1 MSKTQKAKVSD
12 LIEDNLNA
20 NKGTDFGNDLMEK
33 SFSKFG
39 AGRSVLIDK
48 NNKLIAEN
56 KSKAKFEEI
65 GGENVLII
73 DADRDTLI
81 AVRRND
87 IDLETPEGREFA
99 LADNATNK
107 ANLVWDADVIEV
119 LAEDVEVEEWG
130 VELPGQINLSSKNK
144 ELNID
149 DFEDELVLKLKYT
162 ESEYNIVKGELLKI
176 ADTPEQA
183 LWKLIK
189 GDEVRDRNSSG

>member
-48 NNKLIAEN
+48 NNKLIAGN

-73 DADRDTLI
+73 DADRDILI

-162 ESEYNIVKGELLKI
+162 ESDYNIVKGELLKI

-189 GDEVRDRNSSG
+189 GDEISNGNI

>member
-48 NNKLIAEN
+48 NNKLIAGN

-162 ESEYNIVKGELLKI
+162 ESDYNIVKGELLKI

-189 GDEVRDRNSSG
+189 GDEISGQT

>member
-1 MSKTQKAKVSD
+1 MSKTQKAKISD

-48 NNKLIAEN
+48 NNKLIAGN

-130 VELPGQINLSSKNK
+130 VELPEQINLSSKNK

-162 ESEYNIVKGELLKI
+162 ESDYNIVKGELLKI

-189 GDEVRDRNSSG
+189 GDEISEQT

>member
-48 NNKLIAEN
+48 NNKLIAGN

-162 ESEYNIVKGELLKI
+162 ESDYNIVKGELLKI

-189 GDEVRDRNSSG
+189 GDEISEQT

>member
-48 NNKLIAEN
+48 NNKLIAGN

-162 ESEYNIVKGELLKI
+162 ESDYNIVKGELLKI

-189 GDEVRDRNSSG
+189 GDEIIEQT

>member
-1 MSKTQKAKVSD
+1 MAKTQNAKVSD
-12 LIEDNLNA
+12 LIGDNLNA
-20 NKGTDFGNDLMEK
+20 NKGTDFGNELMEK

-48 NNKLIAEN
+48 NNKLIAGN

-107 ANLVWDADVIEV
+107 ANLVWDADVVEV
-119 LAEDVEVEEWG
+119 LAEEIEVEEWG
-130 VELPGQINLSSKNK
+130 VELPGQMNISSKNK

-149 DFEDELVLKLKYT
+149 EFEDELVLKLKYT
-162 ESEYNIVKGELLKI
+162 ESDYNIVKGELLKI

-183 LWKLIK
+183 VWKLIK
-189 GDEVRDRNSSG
+189 GDEISERT

>member
-48 NNKLIAEN
+48 NNKLIAGN

-107 ANLVWDADVIEV
+107 ANLVWDTDVIEV

-162 ESEYNIVKGELLKI
+162 ESDYNIVKGELLKI

-189 GDEVRDRNSSG
+189 GDEIIEQT

>member
-48 NNKLIAEN
+48 NNKLIAGN

-189 GDEVRDRNSSG
+189 GDEISEQT

>member
-48 NNKLIAEN
+48 NNKLISGN

-162 ESEYNIVKGELLKI
+162 ESDYNIVKGELLKI

-189 GDEVRDRNSSG
+189 GDEISEQT